1 MAILAILW
9 EQQGRPT
16 DGWIFPVR
24 KVTAV
29 GTGYKQWDVGPIR
42 TDPIRHTN
50 PCNWYRRKYHPAVLA
65 AGLQNGIT
73 FHPLR
78 HTWASLMGPH
88 TLSRI
93 LQILG
98 GRGDLKLVERYC
110 QPSEEAM
117 RNAMEQARSCG
128 NKVSWGFRTPTGK
141 LRNIPKTKT

>member
-88 TLSRI
+88 T
-93 LQILG
+93 
-98 GRGDLKLVERYC
+98 
-110 QPSEEAM
+110 
-117 RNAMEQARSCG
+117 
-128 NKVSWGFRTPTGK
+128 
-141 LRNIPKTKT
+141 

>member
-1 MAILAILW
+1 
-9 EQQGRPT
+9 
-16 DGWIFPVR
+16 
-24 KVTAV
+24 
-29 GTGYKQWDVGPIR
+29 
-42 TDPIRHTN
+42 
-50 PCNWYRRKYHPAVLA
+50 
-65 AGLQNGIT
+65 
-73 FHPLR
+73 
-78 HTWASLMGPH
+78 WASLMGPH